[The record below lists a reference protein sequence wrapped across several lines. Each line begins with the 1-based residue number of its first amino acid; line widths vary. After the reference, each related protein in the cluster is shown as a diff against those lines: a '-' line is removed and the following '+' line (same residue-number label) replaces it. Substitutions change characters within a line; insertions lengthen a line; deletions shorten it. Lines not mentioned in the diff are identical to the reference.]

1 MAFIRISKLF
11 DDKNEVKVDDLKNEQ
26 IKVIDLDNVKRV
38 IKKVK
43 SELLFVYLT
52 TLFPVAVCSIFV
64 VDSWLRPEY
73 YPGKDKLYCIL
84 FLSAFLAV
92 SIYFLREY
100 LIVKKGEIKK
110 AQYGVVRGKY
120 AFKASAKSS
129 RHYCASVN
137 LNAGGVIHGVDCI
150 KPVYKQILEGD
161 KVIVISL
168 NGKTTH
174 LVPGNRRK
182 YYI

>member
-26 IKVIDLDNVKRV
+26 IKAIDLDNVKRV

-43 SELLFVYLT
+43 SELLSVYLT

-84 FLSAFLAV
+84 FLLAFIGV

-100 LIVKKGEIKK
+100 LIAKKGEIKK

-120 AFKASAKSS
+120 AFKTSAKSSS
-129 RHYCASVN
+129 RHYCVSVN

-150 KPVYKQILEGD
+150 KPVYTKVKEGD

-168 NGKTTH
+168 NGKTAH
-174 LVPGNRRK
+174 IVPIK
-182 YYI
+182 QYS

>member
-43 SELLFVYLT
+43 SELLFFYLT

-73 YPGKDKLYCIL
+73 YPGKDKLDCIL
-84 FLSAFLAV
+84 FLSAFLAI

-110 AQYGVVRGKY
+110 AQYGVLRGKY
-120 AFKASAKSS
+120 AFKAKSS
-129 RHYCASVN
+129 SSYRASVN

-174 LVPGNRRK
+174 LVPAK
-182 YYI
+182 

>member
-64 VDSWLRPEY
+64 VDSWLKPEY
-73 YPGKDKLYCIL
+73 YPGKDKVYCLL
-84 FLSAFLAV
+84 FLSAFLVV

-150 KPVYKQILEGD
+150 KPVYNQILEGD

-174 LVPGNRRK
+174 LVPVLRRLK
-182 YYI
+182 N

>member
-1 MAFIRISKLF
+1 MSFIRISKLF

-84 FLSAFLAV
+84 FLLVFIGV

-110 AQYGVVRGKY
+110 TQYGVLSGKY

-174 LVPGNRRK
+174 LVPAK
-182 YYI
+182 